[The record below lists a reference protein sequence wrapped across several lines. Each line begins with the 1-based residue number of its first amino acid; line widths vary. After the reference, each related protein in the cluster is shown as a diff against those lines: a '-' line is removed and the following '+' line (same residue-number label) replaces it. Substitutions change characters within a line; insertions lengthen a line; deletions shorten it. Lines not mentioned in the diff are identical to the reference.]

1 MPEDYLMLFGRWLL
15 IVGCA
20 PLERVGTRSKKT
32 RRRQMNHFDFQ
43 ALGTKLLLE
52 RFSILVS
59 LIIFAG
65 S

>member
-1 MPEDYLMLFGRWLL
+1 
-15 IVGCA
+15 
-20 PLERVGTRSKKT
+20 
-32 RRRQMNHFDFQ
+32 MNHFDFQ